1 MKALIRDRYGP
12 PDVLEVREVERPVPK
27 EREVLVRVH
36 AASIND
42 WDWRLLQRPMLPLR
56 RAPRVRILGSDIAG
70 RVAAVGSGVRRF
82 GLEDEVYGD
91 LSRFGS
97 GGWGGFA
104 EYVCVPE
111 RALARKPA
119 RMTFEQAAALPQA
132 GQLAFQALFANGPLI
147 RVRKS

>member
-1 MKALIRDRYGP
+1 MKALIRDRYGL
-12 PDVLEVREVERPVPK
+12 PDVLEVREVARPVPK

-42 WDWRLLQRPMLPLR
+42 WDWELLQRPMLPLG

-70 RVAAVGSGVRRF
+70 RVAAVGTGVQRF

-97 GGWGGFA
+97 GGWGGCR
-104 EYVCVPE
+104 VCLCSRTRIGTDAPSNDV
-111 RALARKPA
+111 
-119 RMTFEQAAALPQA
+119 
-132 GQLAFQALFANGPLI
+132 
-147 RVRKS
+147 